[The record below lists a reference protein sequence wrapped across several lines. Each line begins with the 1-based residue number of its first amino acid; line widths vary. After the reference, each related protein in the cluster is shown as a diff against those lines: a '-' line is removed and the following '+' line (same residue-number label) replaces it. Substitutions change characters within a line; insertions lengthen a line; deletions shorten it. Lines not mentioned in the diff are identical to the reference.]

1 MKLFSKLPAMTGGA
15 AQQAQE
21 DMALIARGE
30 ELDLPWRRLRVLIDH
45 GLVEITTSVI
55 LGGPLAGSRTSIAWT
70 SEGTR
75 FMGQE
80 ASLGKRA
87 MKSIFAGNFDP
98 DKAIEAAV
106 DLYGVD
112 ATTAVAYCALDAWT
126 DRREADYEFW
136 FGIFARLKGIP
147 LSNSRH

>member
-1 MKLFSKLPAMTGGA
+1 
-15 AQQAQE
+15 
-21 DMALIARGE
+21 
-30 ELDLPWRRLRVLIDH
+30 
-45 GLVEITTSVI
+45 
-55 LGGPLAGSRTSIAWT
+55 
-70 SEGTR
+70 
-75 FMGQE
+75 
-80 ASLGKRA
+80 